1 MLYRR
6 SLRNALSGIVLSL
19 LSAGIHAGQDA
30 PKYEYSAA
38 VREIA
43 QLYWLAETANACG
56 WATRQEADDFEA
68 FAVRFLSAHLS
79 GPYRAALISMTND
92 PGFQPGVQ
100 RVAFDS
106 QTQNCEQH
114 RWKNGWTS
122 YKTAADENA
131 TRY

>member
-1 MLYRR
+1 MHFRR
-6 SLRNALSGIVLSL
+6 SFRITLTGIALCL
-19 LSAGIHAGQDA
+19 LAADLQAGQRA
-30 PKYEYSAA
+30 PRYEYSVA

-43 QLYWLAETANACG
+43 QLYWLAETANSCG

-68 FAVRFLSAHLS
+68 FSVRFLAAHLS
-79 GPYRAALISMTND
+79 GTHRAALISMTND

-106 QTQNCEQH
+106 RAQNCDQN